1 MKQQPS
7 SPLLAASH
15 AGREFKLT
23 GEAVQ
28 FMEAAPGADGAVQL
42 KRATMVAYTGGAMNV
57 GWGRP
62 VVVDLAGLRFSAKGM
77 PILFAH
83 DQRQVVGHATAIQ
96 VRDHIAIDWVVSGTG
111 AAAKEV
117 VANSANG
124 FVWQASVGVWPEN
137 VEEVKAG
144 STAQV
149 NGRAVNGPAY
159 VIRKGHLRESSVVA
173 LGADS
178 ETSASI
184 AARLNNGEID
194 MNFEQWLKA
203 KGFEPETLNDTQR
216 SALKAAFD
224 AEQAAPSGAPA
235 NPPVAADADPAGDAV
250 ARVRAQVAAEQ
261 ERIALV
267 TAKAGGNAELAARAV
282 REGWT
287 ADKTELE
294 ALRASRP
301 AAPGV
306 GSGRPQPTAQVV
318 EAGLCLSAGVA
329 EARVLKA
336 YGEEVTNLAGAFS
349 RMGLRDLFRVCAQ
362 MEGKDIPAVFGDG
375 SAVIQAGFST
385 ISLPGI
391 FENAMGKIMLQ
402 AYEQQESVALQI
414 CRIGSVSDFKQVS
427 RLRLM
432 ADGFKKVGDGGE
444 LKSMNLAE
452 QKYTAQADTYGA
464 SITLTRKD
472 VLNDD
477 LGALADISKHIG
489 IAAANAIENEFFT
502 LLLANTGN
510 FFHANNSNYVSGAG
524 TAFGYQALSD
534 LKALFR
540 KQKAGPANAKRSI
553 NIQPKILLGPVEI
566 ETDME
571 TLIASAQ
578 VTVDGSSSKTVVAT
592 DNVHRNKYKVLSAP
606 QLSDTTFTGNSAKA
620 WYLFADPNIVAAF
633 EAVFLNGNRNPVIS
647 RSAPPAGTLGV
658 AWEAYI
664 DFGIAQQDPRG
675 AAMAKGEA

>member
-1 MKQQPS
+1 MKQLPT
-7 SPLLAASH
+7 SPILAASP
-15 AGREFKLT
+15 AGGEFKLT

-28 FMEAAPGADGAVQL
+28 FMEAAPGADGAQQL
-42 KRATMVAYTGGAMNV
+42 KRATMVAYTGGPMNV

-62 VVVDLAGLRFSAKGM
+62 VVVDLAGLRVSAKGM

-83 DQRQVVGHATAIQ
+83 DQRQVVGHSTAIQ
-96 VRDHIAIDWVVSGTG
+96 VKDHIAIDWVVSGTG
-111 AAAKEV
+111 PAAREV
-117 VANSANG
+117 VGNSANG

-203 KGFEPETLNDTQR
+203 KGFQPETLNDAQR
-216 SALKAAFD
+216 TALQAAFD
-224 AEQAAPSGAPA
+224 AEQAAEPGAPA
-235 NPPVAADADPAGDAV
+235 NPPTPGDPAGDTV
-250 ARVRAQVAAEQ
+250 ARIRAQAAAEQ
-261 ERIALV
+261 ERIAAV
-267 TAKAGGNAELAARAV
+267 TAAAGSNATVLARAIK
-282 REGWT
+282 EGWS
-287 ADKTELE
+287 AEKTELE

-301 AAPGV
+301 AAPSI
-306 GSGRPQPTAQVV
+306 GSGRPQPTAQVI

-336 YGEEVTNLAGAFS
+336 YGEEVTNRAGAFS
-349 RMGLRDLFRVCAQ
+349 RIGLRDLFRVCAQ
-362 MEGKDIPAVFGDG
+362 MEGKDIPSVFGDG
-375 SAVIQAGFST
+375 TAVIQAGFST

-391 FENAMGKIMLQ
+391 FENAMNKLMLQ

-432 ADGFKKVGDGGE
+432 ADGFKRVGDGGE

-452 QKYTAQADTYGA
+452 QKFTAQADTYGA

-510 FFHANNSNYVSGAG
+510 FFSAGNSNYVSGAG

-553 NIQPKILLGPVEI
+553 NIQPKFLLGPVEI
-566 ETDME
+566 EGDME
-571 TLIASAQ
+571 TLISSAQ
-578 VTVDGSSSKTVVAT
+578 VMVDGSSSKTVAAT

-606 QLSDTTFTGNSAKA
+606 QLSDSTFSGYSAKA
-620 WYLFADPNIVAAF
+620 WYLFADPNVVAAF

-647 RSAPPAGTLGV
+647 RAAPPSGTLGV